1 MRHAD
6 GKKLGMGGLI
16 EREDSEGIF
25 FEYRRG
31 VPPEPQPPKSVPAQ
45 CVFVCVWGGG
55 VQESS
60 ALERAPQKS
69 TLEHIPFLRDQFPYM
84 VEKGQLVLK
93 L

>member
-1 MRHAD
+1 MVKNLGREGLLRERIVKGYFLNIGGVYHLNHSLLSQYRH
-6 GKKLGMGGLI
+6 
-16 EREDSEGIF
+16 
-25 FEYRRG
+25 
-31 VPPEPQPPKSVPAQ
+31 SV
-45 CVFVCVWGGG
+45 CLCVCVWGGG